1 MIARLVDAALANR
14 IVVLMLVGLLVAM
27 GLYDLRRLPI
37 DAQPDISPRQVL
49 VITQA
54 SGLGPLEVERFITF
68 PVELALQGLP
78 RMENLR
84 SVSRYGLSVVYVRF
98 SDEMDI
104 YAARNLV
111 FSRLPRGAGAARIGH
126 AADGAGLDRARRDL
140 PVRGARRRPH
150 A

>member
-14 IVVLMLVGLLVAM
+14 VVVLMLVGLLVAM

-37 DAQPDISPRQVL
+37 DALPDISPRQVL

-54 SGLGPLEVERFITF
+54 PGLGPLEVERFITF
-68 PVELALQGLP
+68 PVEIAMKGLP
-78 RMENLR
+78 RMEKLR
-84 SVSRYGLSVVYVRF
+84 SVSRFGLSVVYVRF

-104 YAARNLV
+104 YSARNLV
-111 FSRLPRGAGAARIGH
+111 FSRLPAVQVPPEIGH

-140 PVRGARRRPH
+140 PVRGARRRH
-150 A
+150 AA